1 MAAPSVP
8 PGGTGSGARWRQR
21 RDQASA
27 SQEADTEVTN
37 PLLGMGKARSKNGE
51 HRTSCGV
58 NKRSAAPDTKT
69 QQ

>member
-1 MAAPSVP
+1 ML
-8 PGGTGSGARWRQR
+8 
-21 RDQASA
+21 ASA

-51 HRTSCGV
+51 YRTSCRV
-58 NKRSAAPDTKT
+58 NKSSAAPDTKT